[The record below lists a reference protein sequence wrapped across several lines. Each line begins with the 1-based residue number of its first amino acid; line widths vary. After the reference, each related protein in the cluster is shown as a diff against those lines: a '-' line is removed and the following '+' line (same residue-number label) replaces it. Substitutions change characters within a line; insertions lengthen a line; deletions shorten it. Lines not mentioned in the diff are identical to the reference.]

1 MNAPVRRNAAS
12 MLDETQQSALISISE
27 IFGPTIQGEG
37 ALIGTQTIFVRTGG
51 CDYRCS
57 WCDTGYAVLPE
68 YKSDWQKLSAEAIM
82 AKVENLS
89 NHKPMWVT
97 LSGGNPAMQELTQ
110 LIKLGQ
116 SKGYQFSMETQGSIA
131 QPWFSLLDQ
140 LTLSPKAPSSG
151 MSFKQKGLDRC
162 LDACPE
168 NVDISL
174 KFVVADNNDLF
185 WAKNIADKYPK
196 IPCFVQTCNTQAKLE
211 TNFADNVNSLQKKS
225 NDNDEINHQKKML
238 ELIESVQ
245 SLNWKNVRILPQLHT
260 WLWGNKTG
268 V

>member
-1 MNAPVRRNAAS
+1 MNAPVRVNAVS
-12 MLDETQQSALISISE
+12 ILNKTQEADSISVSE

-37 ALIGTQTIFVRTGG
+37 SLIGTQTVFVRTGG

-68 YKSDWQKLSAEAIM
+68 HQDDWQKLSPDKVMAEIETL
-82 AKVENLS
+82 AKYQ
-89 NHKPMWVT
+89 PMWVT
-97 LSGGNPAMQELTQ
+97 LSGGNPAMQNLEV
-110 LIKLGQ
+110 LIKSGQ
-116 SKGYQFSMETQGSIA
+116 AKGYQFSMETQGSIA

-140 LTLSPKAPSSG
+140 LTLSPKPPSSG

-162 LDACPE
+162 LEACK
-168 NVDISL
+168 NLVDISL
-174 KFVVADNNDLF
+174 KFVVSDNNDLI
-185 WAKNIADKYPK
+185 WAKNIADKYPE
-196 IPCFVQTCNTQAKLE
+196 IPCFVQACNTQAKLE
-211 TNFADNVNSLQKKS
+211 TNLANNDISQFVNSQHI
-225 NDNDEINHQKKML
+225 DEINHQKQML